1 MKSKSQKI
9 LRIGLG
15 EAIARLIKLE
25 QMRSNRLHPIPS
37 EAIKERE
44 MLYLA
49 LNEIKIDLGFDCN
62 NDGIPDSFEIF
73 EASAKSSCCRL
84 IQTENISP
92 IKEDIAAAKN
102 QKGSVSKLNKTR
114 SSRRK
119 KR

>member
-1 MKSKSQKI
+1 MKSKNQKV
-9 LRIGLG
+9 LRVGLG
-15 EAIARLIKLE
+15 EAVSRLIKLE
-25 QMRSNRLHPIPS
+25 QLRSNRLHPTPN

-84 IQTENISP
+84 IQTENNEP
-92 IKEDIAAAKN
+92 IKEEITAAKV
-102 QKGSVSKLNKTR
+102 QKGSVSKLNKKR

-119 KR
+119 K